1 MELHGRVQFD
11 KRSRDKWGR
20 KSARKTFQR
29 TYSGWCNKQYNYT
42 YRGVYFA
49 QDSFFSLLQKF
60 LFFFILQ
67 DEENYTESSKKKK
80 YDRAH
85 AYDKASLDR
94 IQKAPEKKVLFVKV
108 FKYFSHVDELF
119 LGAKKL
125 YNSHCMSVRN
135 DIV

>member
-1 MELHGRVQFD
+1 MDEYNLIKEAETSGGESLLG
-11 KRSRDKWGR
+11 KRSRE
-20 KSARKTFQR
+20 R
-29 TYSGWCNKQYNYT
+29 TQVGAINNIIIHT
-42 YRGVYFA
+42 GVYILHKIH
-49 QDSFFSLLQKF
+49 FFPCYKIFYLF
-60 LFFFILQ
+60 LYYLQ

-94 IQKAPEKKVLFVKV
+94 IQKAPEKKVLFVKI
-108 FKYFSHVDELF
+108 FKYFSRVDYPF